1 MKIWCFVVLREDFSF
16 FLCFGKIFLFSGA
29 SEFASEF
36 ASVYVIFLQV
46 TGSITTANNKRFIFQ
61 LSSFLLCYIVAGH
74 WFDYT
79 RKQYNIWLPWKWKLL
94 LFQSNLPFSF
104 NQIFHLEVKAYWRKT
119 YGAFNMMLELTSYSL
134 TTYMPLIITIRW
146 ASTI

>member
-1 MKIWCFVVLREDFSF
+1 MNFSAAVVLREHFSF
-16 FLCFGKIFLFSGA
+16 FCVSETFFFFLVLWSLLRIFSGA
-29 SEFASEF
+29 SEFAS
-36 ASVYVIFLQV
+36 VDVILLQI
-46 TGSITTANNKRFIFQ
+46 TGSITTTNNKRFIFQ

-79 RKQYNIWLPWKWKLL
+79 RKQQNIWLPWKLKL
-94 LFQSNLPFSF
+94 FFF

-119 YGAFNMMLELTSYSL
+119 YSAFNMMLGLTLYSL